1 MNEIIQNFFLMPEI
15 LQEFCSS
22 NDQNLHKHCLGLIL

>member
-1 MNEIIQNFFLMPEI
+1 MPEI

-22 NDQNLHKHCLGLIL
+22 NDGNLHKHYLGLIL